1 MRQGRTWLFPNGP
14 HIAAAAAVGGP
25 MEAQGPLARDF
36 DILHQDFW
44 LGQSSFEKAEQ
55 KLMEQACEK
64 AIEKAGMKKE
74 DIEVF
79 LAGDLLNQIITSSFT
94 ARTLA
99 APYLGLFGACSTS
112 MEGLAL
118 AALIVDSGKARRVL
132 TAVASHNAASERQ
145 YRYPTEYGAQKP
157 PTAQWTVTGA
167 GAAVVVDGAEPGIG
181 VRITSA
187 TIGRVVDMGIH
198 DPFNMGAAMAP
209 AAVDTIVTHLRDLD
223 LTGDHYDLILT
234 GDLARVGHRIC
245 VDLLAEQGVAI
256 PREKMADCGLMI
268 YREDQPVFAGASG
281 AASSGTVFYG
291 HILREMER
299 GHLRRVLMVATG
311 ALLSPVS
318 YQQKESIPCIAHA
331 VAVERVDPA

>member
-1 MRQGRTWLFPNGP
+1 
-14 HIAAAAAVGGP
+14 
-25 MEAQGPLARDF
+25 
-36 DILHQDFW
+36 
-44 LGQSSFEKAEQ
+44 
-55 KLMEQACEK
+55 
-64 AIEKAGMKKE
+64 
-74 DIEVF
+74 
-79 LAGDLLNQIITSSFT
+79 
-94 ARTLA
+94 
-99 APYLGLFGACSTS
+99 
-112 MEGLAL
+112 
-118 AALIVDSGKARRVL
+118 
-132 TAVASHNAASERQ
+132 
-145 YRYPTEYGAQKP
+145 
-157 PTAQWTVTGA
+157 
-167 GAAVVVDGAEPGIG
+167 GIG

-256 PREKMADCGLMI
+256 PREKMADCGLMT